1 MQSVTFEQD
10 KNATLKLV
18 NEFWESWYV
27 NGISD
32 FVRVPNLTPMVD
44 EHYTTNGLLQQA
56 IDLVHKYVEKLEIKG
71 LERKIFH
78 PENSNPLIVYKVD
91 PTV

>member
-1 MQSVTFEQD
+1 MQSVSVEQE

-18 NEFWESWYV
+18 EEFWESWYV

-44 EHYTTNGLLQQA
+44 ENYSTNGLLKQA
-56 IDLVHKYVEKLEIKG
+56 IDLIQKYVEKL
-71 LERKIFH
+71 
-78 PENSNPLIVYKVD
+78 
-91 PTV
+91 